1 MDAIPTERTLTESER
16 LDWLRLAR
24 ADHVGPVT
32 FFRLLERYGSPA
44 AALDELPGLM
54 QGRGGRIPSV
64 GDARRELDAL
74 YRLGVR
80 LMAFGEP
87 DYPLPLASIADPP
100 PLLSVL
106 GDASL
111 LTRSCVAV
119 VGARNASAA
128 GRRFAEG
135 LARDLGE
142 HGFVVVSGLARGIDA
157 AAHAGSVD
165 TGTVAVVAGG
175 VDVVFP
181 PEHRELQRAIA
192 ERGAVIAELPPGAEP
207 KARHFPRRNR
217 IIAGL
222 CAGVVVVEAA
232 LRSGSL
238 LTARMAFDENRE
250 VFAVPGSPMD
260 PRCRGSNDLLRSR
273 AHLTEGVADV
283 VEVLRAPF
291 DLRPPTQR
299 AAAVKPPPSPSQ
311 STAQAS
317 VVVTAAPPEERA
329 AEPSKTSAEALDR
342 IVEALGHT
350 PVTVDEL
357 VRRCQLSAAFV
368 SSALLELELSGRLER
383 HPGQRVSL
391 T

>member
-1 MDAIPTERTLTESER
+1 
-16 LDWLRLAR
+16 
-24 ADHVGPVT
+24 
-32 FFRLLERYGSPA
+32 
-44 AALDELPGLM
+44 
-54 QGRGGRIPSV
+54 
-64 GDARRELDAL
+64 
-74 YRLGVR
+74 
-80 LMAFGEP
+80 
-87 DYPLPLASIADPP
+87 SITDPP

-157 AAHAGSVD
+157 AAHAGSIG

-175 VDVVFP
+175 ADVVCP
-181 PEHRELQRAIA
+181 PEQRELRRAMA
-192 ERGAVIAELPPGAEP
+192 ERGAVMAELPPGAEP

-250 VFAVPGSPMD
+250 V
-260 PRCRGSNDLLRSR
+260 
-273 AHLTEGVADV
+273 
-283 VEVLRAPF
+283 
-291 DLRPPTQR
+291 
-299 AAAVKPPPSPSQ
+299 
-311 STAQAS
+311 
-317 VVVTAAPPEERA
+317 
-329 AEPSKTSAEALDR
+329 
-342 IVEALGHT
+342 
-350 PVTVDEL
+350 
-357 VRRCQLSAAFV
+357 
-368 SSALLELELSGRLER
+368 
-383 HPGQRVSL
+383 
-391 T
+391 

>member
-32 FFRLLERYGSPA
+32 FFRLLERYGSA
-44 AALDELPGLM
+44 AVALDELPSLM
-54 QGRGGRIPSV
+54 QGRGGRVPSV
-64 GDARRELDAL
+64 AAARRERDAL
-74 YRLGVR
+74 DRLGAR

-165 TGTVAVVAGG
+165 TGTVAVV
-175 VDVVFP
+175 
-181 PEHRELQRAIA
+181 
-192 ERGAVIAELPPGAEP
+192 
-207 KARHFPRRNR
+207 
-217 IIAGL
+217 
-222 CAGVVVVEAA
+222 
-232 LRSGSL
+232 
-238 LTARMAFDENRE
+238 
-250 VFAVPGSPMD
+250 
-260 PRCRGSNDLLRSR
+260 
-273 AHLTEGVADV
+273 
-283 VEVLRAPF
+283 
-291 DLRPPTQR
+291 
-299 AAAVKPPPSPSQ
+299 
-311 STAQAS
+311 
-317 VVVTAAPPEERA
+317 
-329 AEPSKTSAEALDR
+329 
-342 IVEALGHT
+342 
-350 PVTVDEL
+350 
-357 VRRCQLSAAFV
+357 
-368 SSALLELELSGRLER
+368 
-383 HPGQRVSL
+383 
-391 T
+391 